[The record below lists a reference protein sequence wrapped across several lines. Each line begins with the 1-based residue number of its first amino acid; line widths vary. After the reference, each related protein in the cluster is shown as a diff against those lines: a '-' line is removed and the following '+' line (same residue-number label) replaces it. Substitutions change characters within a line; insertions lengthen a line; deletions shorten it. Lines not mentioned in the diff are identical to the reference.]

1 MARVGVATT
10 ARRQEA
16 GLIPEGRLT
25 GPMPWVI
32 AIMMFLTI
40 LAAAAGLALQ
50 ASASRVNADLA
61 GRVTV
66 QIVEANPDARAQQ
79 RAAAER
85 GLRSSAI
92 VQHVETVSDAEIER
106 LLAPWLGSEGF
117 DNSIPIP
124 AMIDIDLKEAASEAS
139 LTQLRAMLA
148 EIAPSARVDA
158 HGTWLRPL
166 YDLLGSLQL
175 LALALVLLLAFATSA
190 AVLLSARAALNT
202 HGETISILHLLGA
215 TDAQIT
221 RLFQRRI
228 ALDATFGGLLGFAAA
243 LALLL
248 LIAAQAEAIG
258 SGLLDSAL
266 LRWFD
271 WAILVFIP
279 FAGIV
284 LAMLTARLAVMRALR
299 KML

>member
-1 MARVGVATT
+1 MPVATT
-10 ARRQEA
+10 SRRQEA

-25 GPMPWVI
+25 GPMPWVL

-50 ASASRVNADLA
+50 ASAARVDADLA

-66 QIVEANPDARAQQ
+66 QIVEANPNRRAQQ
-79 RAAAER
+79 RTAAAKA
-85 GLRSSAI
+85 LRSSALVRNVTI
-92 VQHVETVSDAEIER
+92 VSDAEIEK
-106 LLAPWLGSEGF
+106 LLAPWLGSEGL
-117 DNSIPIP
+117 DRSIPIP
-124 AMIDIDLKEAASEAS
+124 AMIDIDLKGAASEAN
-139 LTQLRAMLA
+139 LTRLRAMLA
-148 EIAPSARVDA
+148 PVAPSARVDA
-158 HGTWLRPL
+158 HGAWLGPL
-166 YDLLGSLQL
+166 FDLLGSLQL

-202 HGETISILHLLGA
+202 HGETINILHLLGA

-271 WAILVFIP
+271 WAILALIP

-284 LAMLTARLAVMRALR
+284 MAMLTARLAVMRALR
-299 KML
+299 KMV